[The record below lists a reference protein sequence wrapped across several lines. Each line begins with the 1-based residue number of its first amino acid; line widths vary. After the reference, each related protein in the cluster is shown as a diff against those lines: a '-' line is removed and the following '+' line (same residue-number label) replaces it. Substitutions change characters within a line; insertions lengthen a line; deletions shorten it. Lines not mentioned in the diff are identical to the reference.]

1 MIGSFEE
8 RAKIDKFF
16 REWIDRVPYVP
27 FDPAWEARAI
37 PPFGG
42 AIVRYI
48 VDAEGESFSIYLD
61 ADNSMGFHTDADG
74 NLAPYWEIMPG
85 TSGDPE
91 RFDMDDVEGLVNEIR
106 AVLATRPADQEG
118 RDDG

>member
-8 RAKIDKFF
+8 RAKINRFF

-27 FDPAWEARAI
+27 FDPAWMARAI

-42 AIVRYI
+42 AIVRYS
-48 VDAEGESFSIYLD
+48 VDAEGERFSIYLD
-61 ADNSMGFHTDADG
+61 ADNSLGFYTDADG

-85 TSGDPE
+85 RDGDLE

-106 AVLATRPADQEG
+106 AVLATRPAQEG
-118 RDDG
+118 ESDG